1 MLKQL
6 LTLAATTAMMI
17 GAGVVA
23 APTSEAAAYRY
34 WTYWTASEAN
44 WTFATKGPAFRV
56 PEDGTVEGWRFA
68 ITETVAGTAPRTSVS
83 FNDVCGDT
91 PTQQDRKRIA
101 LIIDPGVATDA
112 PTGENGGGAWAACVV
127 AALGATGFDILTAEV
142 TVRTQRGLICALN
155 GFPATE
161 CAPVLADT
169 PPTETAKPSPPQP
182 TPTVSTNPQE
192 AQGTAPQESPT
203 PPSAGDPT
211 AGAVDGVNVDGVNV
225 DGVNVDGV
233 NAEAPPSASDTQAS
247 GAQSA
252 PPLAAQPSAEAGL
265 QRAIDDTVILASG
278 PSEDALP
285 ETSGSAAVIA
295 VIIVAVAG
303 VGGAAI
309 YVARR
314 RRANEWD
321 V

>member
-17 GAGVVA
+17 GAGVFA
-23 APTSEAAAYRY
+23 APASEAAAYRY

-112 PTGENGGGAWAACVV
+112 PTGENGGSAWAACVV

-169 PPTETAKPSPPQP
+169 PPAETAKPSPPQP

-211 AGAVDGVNVDGVNV
+211 AGAVDGVN
-225 DGVNVDGV
+225 
-233 NAEAPPSASDTQAS
+233 AEAPPSATDTQAS